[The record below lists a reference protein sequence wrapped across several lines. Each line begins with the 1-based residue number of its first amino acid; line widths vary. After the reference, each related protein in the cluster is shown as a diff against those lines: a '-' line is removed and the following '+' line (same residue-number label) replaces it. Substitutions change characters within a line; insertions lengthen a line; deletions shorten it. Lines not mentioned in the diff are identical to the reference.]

1 MCFSSAPMQ
10 IIQATE
16 TTGLP
21 GSGTFMGTG
30 VSSTGLFNPAA
41 TGLGSTSGSYSIL
54 YTYTTTKGCRD
65 TASSSVIVWKVTADA
80 GPGLIVFE
88 GNSVTIN
95 PVVTGDNLSFA
106 WSPPTFLNSS
116 TIKNPVTTPK
126 NDITYKLTVTG
137 NNSCS
142 AADTVRVAVLKT
154 PVIPN
159 AFSPNNDG
167 INDVW
172 NIQYL
177 SSYADASIE
186 VYNRYGGWYTGQYDT
201 ISRGME
207 HIMESLCLLA
217 FIIT

>member
-1 MCFSSAPMQ
+1 VIPL
-10 IIQATE
+10 QA
-16 TTGLP
+16 
-21 GSGTFMGTG
+21 
-30 VSSTGLFNPAA
+30 
-41 TGLGSTSGSYSIL
+41 
-54 YTYTTTKGCRD
+54 
-65 TASSSVIVWKVTADA
+65 VIVWKVTADA

-88 GNSVTIN
+88 ANSATIN

-106 WSPPTFLNSS
+106 WSPPTFLNST

-142 AADTVRVAVLKT
+142 AADTVRVTVLKT

-167 INDVW
+167 VNDVW

-186 VYNRYGGWYTGQYDT
+186 VYNRYGGVVYRSIRYNKPWDGTYNGKPLPVGVYYYIIDPKYGREKITGSVT
-201 ISRGME
+201 ILR
-207 HIMESLCLLA
+207 
-217 FIIT
+217 